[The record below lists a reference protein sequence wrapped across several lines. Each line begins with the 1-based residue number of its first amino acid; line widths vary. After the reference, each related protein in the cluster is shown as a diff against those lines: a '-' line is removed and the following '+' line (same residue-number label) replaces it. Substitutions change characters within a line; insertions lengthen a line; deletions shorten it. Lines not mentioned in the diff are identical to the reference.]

1 MGDTD
6 MGDNTSPL
14 MLRRRLRTE
23 LRAARLDNNLTQ
35 EQVATAMEW
44 SMSKMNRIEK
54 AKSGISANDIRVLL
68 PYYGI
73 TDEKRT
79 EELVT
84 LARAA
89 RESPWWSR
97 YKDVAPAKLLELID
111 YESAAS
117 AVSQFEPIFI
127 PGILQTEE
135 YARAVLQVFYDE
147 KSAAERLTAMVDLRT
162 RRRGLLTRE
171 NAPHFSFV
179 LDESVVSRVVGS
191 PAVMS
196 QQFHHL
202 ANLAKLPNVTI
213 QVVPFTA
220 GLDPGMKGP
229 FEVVQFADTPDENIV
244 FLEGPRG
251 DIVSDD
257 PKETENYLEAF
268 NRITAA
274 SLGPSDSV
282 KRLLQAAD
290 EMLMGESS

>member
-6 MGDNTSPL
+6 MGDSTSPL

-23 LRAARLDNNLTQ
+23 LRTARLDSDLTQ
-35 EQVATAMEW
+35 EQVARAMEW

-54 AKSGISANDIRVLL
+54 AKSGISANDLKVLL
-68 PYYGI
+68 PFLGI
-73 TDEKRT
+73 KDKKRS
-79 EELVT
+79 EELIT

-97 YKDVAPAKLLELID
+97 YKGVAPEKLLELID

-117 AVSQFEPIFI
+117 AVSQFESMFI

-162 RRRGLLTRE
+162 TRTGLLTRE

-179 LDESVVSRVVGS
+179 LDESVIHRVVGS
-191 PAVMS
+191 SAIMS
-196 QQFHHL
+196 RQFQHL
-202 ANLAKLPNVTI
+202 ASIAKLPNVTI

-220 GLDPGMKGP
+220 GPHPGMNGP

-251 DIVSDD
+251 DIISED
-257 PKETENYLEAF
+257 PVETENYLKIF
-268 NRITAA
+268 TRITAA

-282 KRLLQAAD
+282 KRLLQAAG
-290 EMLMGESS
+290 EMT

>member
-6 MGDNTSPL
+6 MGDSTSPL

-23 LRAARLDNNLTQ
+23 LRTARLDSDLTQ
-35 EQVATAMEW
+35 EQVARAMEW

-54 AKSGISANDIRVLL
+54 AKSGISANDLKVLL
-68 PYYGI
+68 PFLGI
-73 TDEKRT
+73 KDKKRS
-79 EELVT
+79 EELIT

-97 YKDVAPAKLLELID
+97 YKGVAPEKLLELID

-117 AVSQFEPIFI
+117 AVSQFESMFI

-135 YARAVLQVFYDE
+135 YARAVLRVFYDE

-162 RRRGLLTRE
+162 TRTGLLTRE

-179 LDESVVSRVVGS
+179 LDESVIHRVVGS
-191 PAVMS
+191 SAIMS
-196 QQFHHL
+196 RQFQHL
-202 ANLAKLPNVTI
+202 ASIAKLPNVTI
-213 QVVPFTA
+213 QVVPFAA
-220 GLDPGMKGP
+220 GPHPGMNGP

-251 DIVSDD
+251 DIISED
-257 PKETENYLEAF
+257 PVETENYLKIF
-268 NRITAA
+268 TRITAA

-282 KRLLQAAD
+282 KRLLQAAG
-290 EMLMGESS
+290 EMT

>member
-6 MGDNTSPL
+6 MGDSTSPL

-23 LRAARLDNNLTQ
+23 LRTARLDSHLTQ
-35 EQVATAMEW
+35 EQVARAMEW

-54 AKSGISANDIRVLL
+54 AKSGISANDLKALL
-68 PYYGI
+68 PFLGI
-73 TDEKRT
+73 EDTARA
-79 EELVT
+79 EELMD

-97 YKDVAPAKLLELID
+97 YKDVAPEKLLELID

-127 PGILQTEE
+127 PGILQTED

-147 KSAAERLTAMVDLRT
+147 KSATERLTAMVELRT
-162 RRRGLLTRE
+162 TRTGLLARE
-171 NAPHFSFV
+171 NAPRFSFV
-179 LDESVVSRVVGS
+179 LDESVIHRVVGS
-191 PAVMS
+191 SAIMGR
-196 QQFHHL
+196 QFQHL
-202 ANLAKLPNVTI
+202 ANLAKQSNITI

-220 GLDPGMKGP
+220 GLHPGMKGP

-251 DIVSDD
+251 DIISDD
-257 PKETENYLEAF
+257 QEETESYLEAF
-268 NRITAA
+268 TRITAA
-274 SLGPSDSV
+274 SLGPPDSV

-290 EMLMGESS
+290 EMA

>member
-6 MGDNTSPL
+6 MGDSTSPL

-23 LRAARLDNNLTQ
+23 LRTARLDSDLTQ
-35 EQVATAMEW
+35 EQVARAMEW

-54 AKSGISANDIRVLL
+54 AKSGISANDLKVLL
-68 PYYGI
+68 PFLGI
-73 TDEKRT
+73 KDKKRT
-79 EELVT
+79 EELIA

-97 YKDVAPAKLLELID
+97 YKDVAPEKLLELID

-117 AVSQFEPIFI
+117 AVSQFESMFI
-127 PGILQTEE
+127 PGILQTDE
-135 YARAVLQVFYDE
+135 YARAVLQVFYDQ

-162 RRRGLLTRE
+162 TRTGLLTRE
-171 NAPHFSFV
+171 NAPRFSFV
-179 LDESVVSRVVGS
+179 LDESVIHRVVGS
-191 PAVMS
+191 SAIMS
-196 QQFHHL
+196 RQFQHL
-202 ANLAKLPNVTI
+202 ASFAKLPNVTI

-220 GLDPGMKGP
+220 GPHPGMNGP

-251 DIVSDD
+251 DIISED
-257 PKETENYLEAF
+257 PVETEYYLETF
-268 NRITAA
+268 TRITAA

-282 KRLLQAAD
+282 KRLLQAAG
-290 EMLMGESS
+290 EMT